1 MTNHPEITEYDRAEE
16 EIERLTKERDNARE
30 WGVTQIER
38 LTKAL
43 HYEENRLNRI
53 GTHGE
58 TCFSWGPQHYE
69 CAMREIERQRQVI
82 ETWRE
87 GYIEQTGTDE

>member
-1 MTNHPEITEYDRAEE
+1 MTEAEAAA
-16 EIERLTKERDNARE
+16 EIERLTKERDDARE
-30 WGVTQIER
+30 WGVAQIER
-38 LTKAL
+38 LTSAL

-58 TCFSWGPQHYE
+58 RCFSWGPQHYE
-69 CAMREIERQRQVI
+69 CALQEIKRQREVI